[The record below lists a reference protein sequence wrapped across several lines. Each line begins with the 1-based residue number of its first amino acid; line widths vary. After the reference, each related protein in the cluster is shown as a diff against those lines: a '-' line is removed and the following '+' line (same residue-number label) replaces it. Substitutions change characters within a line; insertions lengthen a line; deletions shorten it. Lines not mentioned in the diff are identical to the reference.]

1 MQQSQRCQR
10 KKTSTGCV
18 DMLQTKEQK
27 ESRAELDDMVKAED
41 AGGREPTG
49 VFAQVLFTIG
59 LTWSLFQIYIATPLP
74 FITNFLLLTNLEQRV
89 IHLAFALCLVFC
101 FFPPR
106 KGSLQKKIPLYD
118 LLLAVLG
125 VCSCLYIVFNYEH
138 IANRGGAARNL
149 TEIVTAAVGLLILFE
164 ATRRAVGLPLVIV
177 GSLFICYAFGGR
189 AMPEII
195 SHGGISVNRFIE
207 HMWFSTEGVFGLPI
221 GVSNSFIFLYVL
233 FGTLLDKAGAGSYF
247 IRLSF
252 SLFGHLKGGPAKA
265 AVVSSAMTGLISGSA
280 IANVVT
286 TGTFTIPL
294 MKKMGFT
301 PEKAAAVEVS
311 SSINGQIM
319 PPVMGAAAFIMTEY
333 VGISYYEVIKHAF
346 FPAVL
351 AYFGLYCI
359 VHFEAVK
366 SGMPTFSKDTG
377 RITRGRQI
385 LMTALGVS
393 AVVIA
398 LCLTYFLLTAIK
410 AICGDSTLPVVI
422 LLVAAT
428 FIGLARVA
436 IKYENHPGNREIGN
450 DTVMP
455 QLLPTFMSGIYFLL
469 PMGVLIWCLMIERWS
484 PELSVIWAIAMIS
497 SQIILQKPLMRL
509 LKKEKII
516 AAEITD
522 SIKDLTRALNRG
534 ARNMA
539 GVVIAMAA
547 AGIIVGVVSVTGL
560 GMMMVQVIETVAG
573 GSILGMLIFTA
584 LMCIVLGMG
593 LPTTANYIVVASVMS
608 GPLVILASQNGII
621 VPLIAVHLFVFY
633 FGLIS
638 GTTPPVAVD
647 AYAGAAVAG
656 SDPVK
661 TCLYAFFYDLRT
673 SLLPFFFIFNSHLL
687 LIGFDHYWEV
697 GVSIISAVFAMIA
710 FASGTQGFL
719 LLKNRKWENVAML
732 LIAFSLIRPGFWL
745 DKFQP
750 PYQAV
755 AISALHKTIA
765 TQPDGRLMRFKFK
778 GENFAGEEIERFV
791 LLSLGDKKG
800 DGTAR
805 LKNETGLVLI
815 MEGDQMVVDD
825 IAFGSKAQQAG
836 IDFGWEMEWAQ
847 VESERIAKQWF
858 YLPAFLFLL
867 ILWQIQRHRKKRETV
882 SVSL

>member
-1 MQQSQRCQR
+1 MRDKEIRAGGVMAQTER
-10 KKTSTGCV
+10 
-18 DMLQTKEQK
+18 LQKN
-27 ESRAELDDMVKAED
+27 SAELEEMVKAED
-41 AGGREPTG
+41 AGGREPVG
-49 VFAQVLFTIG
+49 VFAQMLFVVG
-59 LTWSLFQIYIATPLP
+59 LSWSLFQIYIATPLP
-74 FITNFLLLTNLEQRV
+74 YLTDFLLLTNLEQRAV
-89 IHLAFALCLVFC
+89 HLAFALVLVFC
-101 FFPPR
+101 FFPMK
-106 KGSLQKKIPLYD
+106 KGGGRSKIPPYD
-118 LLLAVLG
+118 IFLAILG
-125 VCSCLYIVFNYEH
+125 GCTCLYIVFNYES
-138 IANRGGAARNL
+138 IANRGGGARNL
-149 TEIVTAAVGLLILFE
+149 TEIITAVSGLLILFE
-164 ATRRAVGLPLVIV
+164 ATRRAVGLPLVVV
-177 GSLFICYAFGGR
+177 GTLFICYAFGGR
-189 AMPEII
+189 MMPEVI
-195 SHGGISVNRFIE
+195 SHGGISTNRFIE

-233 FGTLLDKAGAGSYF
+233 FGTLLDRAGAGAYF

-294 MKKMGFT
+294 MKKMGFS

-366 SGMPTFSKDTG
+366 SGMPTFSKDTAG
-377 RITRGRQI
+377 GTKSRQ
-385 LMTALGVS
+385 LMMTTLGLL
-393 AVVIA
+393 AVVIS

-410 AICGDSTLPVVI
+410 QICGVYTLPVM
-422 LLVAAT
+422 LVLIAVT
-428 FIGLARVA
+428 FIVLARVA
-436 IKYENHPGNREIGN
+436 VSYENHPGNRQIGEE
-450 DTVMP
+450 TIMP

-469 PMGVLIWCLMIERWS
+469 PMGVLIWCLMVERWS

-497 SQIILQKPLMRL
+497 SQMLLQKPIMRL
-509 LKKEKII
+509 LKREKVI
-516 AAEITD
+516 AAEVVDAVRTLI
-522 SIKDLTRALNRG
+522 IALNRG

-547 AGIIVGVVSVTGL
+547 AGVIVGVVSVTGL

-573 GSILGMLIFTA
+573 GSILGMLAFTA

-608 GPLVILASQNGII
+608 GPLVILASQNGIV

-673 SLLPFFFIFNSHLL
+673 SLLPFFFIFNPYLL

-697 GVSIISAVFAMIA
+697 VLSVISAIFAMIA

-719 LLKNRKWENVAML
+719 LLKNRKWESVAML

-745 DKFQP
+745 DRFQP
-750 PYQAV
+750 EYEVVPMA
-755 AISALHKTIA
+755 SLHQSIA
-765 TQPDGRLMRFKFK
+765 SQPDGRLMRLKFR
-778 GENFAGEEIERFV
+778 GENFAGEEVERFV
-791 LLSLGDKKG
+791 LLSLGHKG
-800 DGTAR
+800 HSGEER
-805 LKNETGLVLI
+805 LKKETGLTLV
-815 MEGDQMVVDD
+815 MEGAAMVVDD
-825 IAFGSKAQQAG
+825 IGFGSKAQQAG
-836 IDFGWEMEWAQ
+836 IDFGWELEWA
-847 VESERIAKQWF
+847 EMETERIAKQWF

-867 ILWQIQRHRKKRETV
+867 IIWQIQRNRRRRSTIEEK
-882 SVSL
+882 

>member
-1 MQQSQRCQR
+1 MSQA
-10 KKTSTGCV
+10 K
-18 DMLQTKEQK
+18 DLEQ
-27 ESRAELDDMVKAED
+27 SRAELDSMVKAED
-41 AGGREPTG
+41 AGGREPVG
-49 VFAQVLFTIG
+49 ISARLLFVVG

-74 FITNFLLLTNLEQRV
+74 FVTDFLLLTNLEQRV
-89 IHLAFALCLVFC
+89 IHLAFALCLVYC
-101 FFPPR
+101 FFPLR
-106 KGSLQKKIPLYD
+106 KKYPKKRISIYD
-118 LLLAVLG
+118 LLLVVLG
-125 VCSCLYIVFNYEH
+125 VCSCLYIVFNYQD

-149 TEIVTAAVGLLILFE
+149 KEIVVATVGLLVLFE
-164 ATRRAVGLPLVIV
+164 ATRRAVGLPLVLV

-189 AMPEII
+189 MMPEIV

-233 FGTLLDKAGAGSYF
+233 FGTLLDRAGAGAYF

-252 SLFGHLKGGPAKA
+252 SLFGHLQGGPAKA

-294 MKKMGFT
+294 MKKMGFR

-366 SGMPTFSKDTG
+366 SGMPTFAKDTG
-377 RITRGRQI
+377 KVTKGRQM
-385 LMTALGVS
+385 LMTALGISV
-393 AVVIA
+393 VVIA

-410 AICGDSTLPVVI
+410 AVCGDKTLPVVI

-428 FIGLARVA
+428 FVGMARMA
-436 IKYENHPGNREIGN
+436 IKYENHPGNREIGIN
-450 DTVMP
+450 TVMP

-469 PMGVLIWCLMIERWS
+469 PMAVLIWCLMIERWS

-497 SQIILQKPLMRL
+497 AQIILQKPLMRL
-509 LKKEKII
+509 LKREKII
-516 AAEITD
+516 AAEITG
-522 SIKDLTRALNRG
+522 SVQDLARALNRG

-573 GSILGMLIFTA
+573 GSVLGMLIFTA

-697 GVSIISAVFAMIA
+697 LISIVSAVFAMIA

-719 LLKNRKWENVAML
+719 LLKNRKWESLAML

-745 DKFQP
+745 DKFQH

-755 AISALHKTIA
+755 SMPELYNTIEA
-765 TQPDGRLMRFKFK
+765 QPDGRLVRFKFT
-778 GENFAGEEIERFV
+778 GENFAGEEVERVV
-791 LLSLGDKKG
+791 LFPLGHKG
-800 DGTAR
+800 EDGVTR
-805 LKNETGLVLI
+805 LQDETGLVLT
-815 MEGDQMVVDD
+815 MEGRQMIVDD
-825 IAFGSKAQQAG
+825 ISFGSKAQQAG
-836 IDFGWEMEWAQ
+836 VDFGWQLLWAQ
-847 VESERIAKQWF
+847 VEAKRIAKQWF
-858 YLPAFLFLL
+858 YLPAFFFFL
-867 ILWQIQRHRKKRETV
+867 IIWQIQRHRRNKETV
-882 SVSL
+882 AA